1 MSLILE
7 ALKKSEAERRLGR
20 VPGLMTP
27 ASGPSGGTGR
37 AWLPGFL
44 LGLSVAL
51 LLVAAAAG
59 AWWWSTR
66 SDPAPLAPSVET
78 PDAVTDAPLSQQEP
92 VPQPLSQTAEE
103 SAASRS
109 TPHREPPAAT
119 VPAEVIAQVPTR
131 TDPEFAGVER
141 ESAPMPA
148 GSIPL
153 SSAPVAPPP
162 QRATSPDPVQA
173 PPAPRP
179 PAVASGMERGGAST
193 AEPPAEPL
201 EPVPLLSMLLPAQR
215 EGLPPLRLSMH
226 VYDADPAGRF
236 VLIDGRRYRQGD
248 AIQTGLV
255 VDTIRPDGALIAHGS
270 LRFLVPRP

>member
-27 ASGPSGGTGR
+27 AGGPSGDTGR

-131 TDPEFAGVER
+131 SDPEFAGVER

-153 SSAPVAPPP
+153 SSALPAPTA
-162 QRATSPDPVQA
+162 QRATSPAPVQ
-173 PPAPRP
+173 APRP

-255 VDTIRPDGALIAHGS
+255 VDTIRPDGALIARGS